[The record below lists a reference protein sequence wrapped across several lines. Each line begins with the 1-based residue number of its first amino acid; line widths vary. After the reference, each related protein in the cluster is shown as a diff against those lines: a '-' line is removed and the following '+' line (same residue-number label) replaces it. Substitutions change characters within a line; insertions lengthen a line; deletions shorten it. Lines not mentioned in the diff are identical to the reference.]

1 MSHLGK
7 LFTCDHVVHVG
18 VKLTEQVA
26 DGCQASCHTLQQLGV
41 AQSSDLHPTKDAMS
55 TYHRYYASCY
65 LAAAALCAMQKTIYS
80 ASKIQNKVVRK
91 RRWLN

>member
-7 LFTCDHVVHVG
+7 LFTCDHVVHVS

-41 AQSSDLHPTKDAMS
+41 AQSGDLRPTNDAMS
-55 TYHRYYASCY
+55 TYHIYYASCN
-65 LAAAALCAMQKTIYS
+65 LPAAALCAMQETIYS
-80 ASKIQNKVVRK
+80 ASKMQNKVVRK
-91 RRWLN
+91 QRWLN